1 MLRQVLRE
9 LKFHPSRFVATVIAI
24 AISVAFMAGSSILVA
39 SESNAAQRQQSLP
52 IAGADVVLTFD
63 PDAGRADRA
72 AVRALLGS
80 APGVVAAEPSLTQTF
95 GLRNGRASLY
105 ANLIGVPSAP
115 LRWSAVDQ
123 GRWPSAAG
131 ELALS
136 RGAAGSLGVG
146 IGDTVTSAS
155 DDAPFTVVGL
165 TGEPNSL
172 FLQTGYL
179 APAEFSRLGIDPALG
194 GDLWIVKGV
203 PGGDPAELARTLQAA
218 LTSIKGVSVQPAS
231 QLRAETMK
239 EFTFDAFRNLLW
251 SFAAIAAV
259 VGMITIANTFT
270 ILLAQRR
277 RQIGLLRA
285 VGASGAQVRRRFLL
299 EALALGVLGSAFG
312 LLVGAALAAIGAAL
326 TGSLFWGLTLPAGDL
341 AIAFATG
348 VLITVVAAYV
358 PVLRG
363 TRVRPLEALQPEP
376 AADEKRRAGIVR
388 GIVCGSLV
396 VAGVAASLL
405 GLGSEQALLVAIGGS
420 VLVALG
426 VLFAAPLFVPVL
438 LRVAGAGVRAFGTTA
453 RLAAQNAVRN
463 PRRASTTATALM
475 LAVGLIVTLQ
485 VATASIRVNILEEID
500 QRRPVD
506 ITVGTW
512 GLRASLPPD
521 LIGALRRVP
530 GVDGGAALASA
541 DADFTRAGET
551 FEDLVVLGY
560 HPDAAT
566 VAAGA
571 PSAIADDQVYVSDK
585 ASGAEDGQRA
595 TLSAR
600 GTRLELRV
608 VTSPLVQLGQVMVSR
623 ANLDRLGGV
632 MPDAVVWLSVPN
644 RADGV
649 AVAAAVTELID
660 PERYE
665 LSGAVIEAA
674 AMESV
679 LNLLLTI
686 TTALLGVAVLIA
698 LIGVSNTL
706 GLSVLERTRE
716 SALMRALGLQA
727 RSLRLMLLIEALLL
741 AGVGV
746 VVGIAAGVYFG
757 WLGAAALA
765 SQLESGVRLVVDL
778 PQTAGMVVAAVL
790 AAALAS
796 VLPGRRAATA
806 SPTEAL
812 ADL

>member
-1 MLRQVLRE
+1 MLRQALRE
-9 LKFHPSRFVATVIAI
+9 LRYHPSRFVATLVAI
-24 AISVAFMAGSSILVA
+24 AISVAFMAGASVIVA
-39 SESNAAQRQQSLP
+39 TEQNGLERQQNLP
-52 IAGADVVLTFD
+52 TAAADVVAQVSY
-63 PDAGRADRA
+63 DASSA
-72 AVRALLGS
+72 AIGETLGKL
-80 APGVVAAEPSLTQTF
+80 PEVAAAE
-95 GLRNGRASLY
+95 ASLVTSDGLKHGTDFAY
-105 ANLIGVPSAP
+105 LSLIGLPSEP
-115 LRWSAVDQ
+115 FRWSKLVD
-123 GRWPSAAG
+123 GRWPESG
-131 ELALS
+131 EIVLT
-136 RGAAGSLGVG
+136 RGAAAALKVAVGDTLESSLDGVG
-146 IGDTVTSAS
+146 Y
-155 DDAPFTVVGL
+155 TVVGL

-172 FLQTGYL
+172 FVQTGYL
-179 APAEFSRLGIDPALG
+179 AREAFARYDIDPLAG
-194 GDLWIVKGV
+194 NGV
-203 PGGDPAELARTLQAA
+203 WLVRGAADVPLDQVVQAVTAA
-218 LTSIKGVSVQPAS
+218 LPSAS
-231 QLRAETMK
+231 EVDTAAAIRAKALDELTDGF
-239 EFTFDAFRNLLW
+239 EAFRNLLW
-251 SFAAIAAV
+251 AFAGIAAV

-632 MPDAVVWLSVPN
+632 VPDAVVWLSVPN

-796 VLPGRRAATA
+796 VLPGRRAAKA